1 MLSSRTPG
9 SLTKRAHHL
18 AAEAA
23 HARPLVQHL
32 GEPAALVLLPATGTL
47 LHLPQPPVLTLSLG
61 AAPDDGA
68 LPTRLSASDEPQ
80 TAIVSSRLVHIR
92 AA

>member
-1 MLSSRTPG
+1 M
-9 SLTKRAHHL
+9 
-18 AAEAA
+18 
-23 HARPLVQHL
+23 
-32 GEPAALVLLPATGTL
+32 LLPATGTL